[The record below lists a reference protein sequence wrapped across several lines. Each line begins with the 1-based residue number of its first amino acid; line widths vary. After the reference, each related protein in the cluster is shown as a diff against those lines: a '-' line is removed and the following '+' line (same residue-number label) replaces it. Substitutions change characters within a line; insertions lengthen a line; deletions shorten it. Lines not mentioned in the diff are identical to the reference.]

1 MNNLLKKVLTVALS
15 TAMLLSTL
23 TFGGANVALA
33 AGYVETE
40 IKATET
46 YNDTVAITEATL
58 SEVNGVYTVSTEA
71 DWTALV
77 YKASDYAGKT
87 VVLNADIT
95 FTAANTTLPTF
106 AGKLD
111 GNGHTLKGVTR
122 PLIASLNGGATIQN
136 LIIDGANVTANT
148 AHAGIIANDVIVTGD
163 IALTNVAVKNS
174 TITNVSVAS
183 GTDVCAGGMIGYMPS
198 GDEFT
203 LAFTNCTVSGS
214 IIGKQY
220 SGGLIGATMSG
231 KGAVTMTMNN
241 CKNSAALGAKDDTPA
256 FNIYLGGMAGYI
268 GKQLTTNVTNCA
280 NEGNATVAAGKLTT
294 SQDIYAAG
302 LIGRNRGVVNM
313 QDCTNTGAMS
323 VKATNVRNAYI
334 GGLLGHTDTG
344 AASFTSCV
352 NYGDLEN
359 AEGSTAKEYVGGI
372 VGYVSVAT
380 TVTACVNYGDLSAN
394 NSSYNA
400 TNTPYSGC
408 VGGIAGLSTTATLK
422 VNSSYNMGDV
432 YSKDAW
438 AGGIVGQAYR
448 VVELT
453 GCVNVGNVYS
463 CVNPETMEYQT
474 VGTVQVPSAGGILGG
489 AIHANAKNSFV
500 KNCTNVGKVVSAVNA
515 GGMVGYIKLD
525 TITGVTVSGCSNSG
539 AILSAGSTGGIIGD
553 TVVAVSVSDCVA
565 TGNYVGTGAN
575 LGAIAGNAANVTVEN
590 CTASVK
596 LNDAYT
602 AWEGAAV
609 STKTEADMLAE
620 MAVLNLEAQ
629 KGAVTE
635 GKFDVV
641 VLAGMNKLNKITK
654 VGFEV
659 VRVVDGTVATLSTEG
674 TKVYTDVYGYDE
686 SGAKKT
692 VNATD
697 YANVSY
703 LSALKITNVST
714 DENVTYLYRA
724 FAVKTVDGVE
734 TTVYG
739 TWSAATFDAVA

>member
-77 YKASDYAGKT
+77 NKASDYAGKT

-95 FTAANTTLPTF
+95 FTAANATLATF

-111 GNGHTLKGVTR
+111 GNGHTLKGVTQ
-122 PLIASLNGGATIQN
+122 PLIATLNGGATIQN
-136 LIIDGANVTANT
+136 LIIDGASIDAPTVEMLGAIANVVNVTA
-148 AHAGIIANDVIVTGD
+148 D
-163 IALTNVAVKNS
+163 IALTNVALKDSTVSNVTS
-174 TITNVSVAS
+174 TIDNDKT
-183 GTDVCAGGMIGYMPS
+183 CAGGLLGRVDS
-198 GDEFT
+198 GTAT
-203 LAFTNCTVSGS
+203 LTLTNCTVSGTVA
-214 IIGKQY
+214 GKQY
-220 SGGLIGATMSG
+220 AAGLI
-231 KGAVTMTMNN
+231 AVASINKCTVVFEN
-241 CKNSAALGAKDDTPA
+241 CKNSANLTVQDKPA
-256 FNIYLGGMAGYI
+256 YNIYIGGFLGYAKLKDISVKNCENAGNI
-268 GKQLTTNVTNCA
+268 TVNSSIATNMDVYT
-280 NEGNATVAAGKLTT
+280 GGF
-294 SQDIYAAG
+294 
-302 LIGRNRGVVNM
+302 IGRNRGAITM
-313 QDCTNTGAMS
+313 QDCVNTGDVS
-323 VKATNVRNAYI
+323 VKMSQSRNANI
-334 GGLLGHTDTG
+334 GGFLGHTDTG

-359 AEGSTAKEYVGGI
+359 AEGSTATEYVGGF
-372 VGYVSVAT
+372 VGYVSIAT
-380 TVTACVNYGDLSAN
+380 TVTACVYYGDLSAN

-408 VGGIAGLSTTATLK
+408 VGGIAGLSTTATLT

-553 TVVAVSVSDCVA
+553 TVAPVSVSGCVA

-629 KGAVTE
+629 KGAVAD

-659 VRVVDGTVATLSTEG
+659 VSVVDGTVATLSTEG